1 MIEVFQDSPKH
12 IPCNIVDEAILHH
25 LVYQIYHHIC
35 NILFITTVWPD
46 FFYEQYHVFIGRSC
60 AEWSL
65 HHKGVILDLI
75 FVFVLWLCIIGRIC
89 NCETPYMYIFP
100 THSAFKVLKLI
111 TSMSF
116 QKRTLFHLKLYNK
129 YEPPWIMMDVPCCTL
144 PPKKKR
150 LKADIFVPSGPGARF
165 PGFQSRPLNRKR
177 GWWWLMKV
185 LGWEFRWGLA
195 PPQMDDK
202 GYELFIKEL
211 ASVRVFFFLCM
222 TLAFC
227 WGGKLCL
234 ISVYHIFSQKLPNTR
249 WSVSKLCRFTPVLFM
264 NQSSSIWMHY
274 AIWYYHNIINVK
286 SGPWLSYRWK
296 WDIVFN
302 DTWCKNL
309 VSSDAKIWLV
319 CVWV

>member
-129 YEPPWIMMDVPCCTL
+129 YEPLWIMMDVPCCT
-144 PPKKKR
+144 PPKKKKNNNG
-150 LKADIFVPSGPGARF
+150 LKRTSSFHPAPAR
-165 PGFQSRPLNRKR
+165 GFQDFNPVPWIAKGVDG
-177 GWWWLMKV
+177 GWW
-185 LGWEFRWGLA
+185 R
-195 PPQMDDK
+195 
-202 GYELFIKEL
+202 
-211 ASVRVFFFLCM
+211 S
-222 TLAFC
+222 
-227 WGGKLCL
+227 
-234 ISVYHIFSQKLPNTR
+234 
-249 WSVSKLCRFTPVLFM
+249 
-264 NQSSSIWMHY
+264 
-274 AIWYYHNIINVK
+274 
-286 SGPWLSYRWK
+286 
-296 WDIVFN
+296 
-302 DTWCKNL
+302 
-309 VSSDAKIWLV
+309 
-319 CVWV
+319 